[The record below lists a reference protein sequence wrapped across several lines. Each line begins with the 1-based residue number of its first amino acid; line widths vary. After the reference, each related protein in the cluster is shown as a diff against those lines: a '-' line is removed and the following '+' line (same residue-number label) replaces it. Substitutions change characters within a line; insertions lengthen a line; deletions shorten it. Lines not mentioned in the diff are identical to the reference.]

1 VRNIFVLD
9 PAHPVECAQHF
20 CFAPVQLG
28 KNANNTGFTGFWPQ
42 KADHENMSLKQAWC
56 GL

>member
-1 VRNIFVLD
+1 LD